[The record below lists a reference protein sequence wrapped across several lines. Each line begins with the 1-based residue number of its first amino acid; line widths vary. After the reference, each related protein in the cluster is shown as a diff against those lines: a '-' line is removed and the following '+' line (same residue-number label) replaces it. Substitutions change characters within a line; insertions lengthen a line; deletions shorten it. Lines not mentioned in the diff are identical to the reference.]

1 MVNFKVIICLKQ
13 STYIKTNM
21 MKASIVYMEKLD
33 IKEEQTG
40 KLNYHVNKCVIYFLF
55 IGFHSIIGP

>member
-1 MVNFKVIICLKQ
+1 
-13 STYIKTNM
+13 

-55 IGFHSIIGP
+55 ILLWPDLISALFTHGAKLLPRCRGPASE

>member
-1 MVNFKVIICLKQ
+1 
-13 STYIKTNM
+13 M

-55 IGFHSIIGP
+55 IGFHSFIGP